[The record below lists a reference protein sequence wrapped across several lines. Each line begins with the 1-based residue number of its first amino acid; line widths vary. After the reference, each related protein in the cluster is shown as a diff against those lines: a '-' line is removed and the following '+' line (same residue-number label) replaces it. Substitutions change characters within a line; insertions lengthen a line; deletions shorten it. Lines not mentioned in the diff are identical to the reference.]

1 MAQYKV
7 HDPDKM
13 IQCPLNKAHVLQAKR
28 MQYHIMDCRKN
39 FKADELATCPLN
51 ARHVMLKKDYR
62 EHMESCPDR
71 AVVELMISGETGEE
85 SSMFR
90 GCVDLPVYEEVNIP
104 NAENW
109 DDEIPSVARI
119 GVDPQ
124 HLAKQDHMIIPG
136 LTRSQKKEF
145 ARQMHFPAENR
156 SYVTHHAENNEP
168 SKVPLPQQCPPQDD
182 CTHKRVSVNEVK
194 STFIRSVCI

>member
-13 IQCPLNKAHVLQAKR
+13 IQCPLDKAHVLQAKR

-71 AVVELMISGETGEE
+71 AVVETMISG
-85 SSMFR
+85 S
-90 GCVDLPVYEEVNIP
+90 N
-104 NAENW
+104 
-109 DDEIPSVARI
+109 
-119 GVDPQ
+119 
-124 HLAKQDHMIIPG
+124 
-136 LTRSQKKEF
+136 EF
-145 ARQMHFPAENR
+145 
-156 SYVTHHAENNEP
+156 
-168 SKVPLPQQCPPQDD
+168 
-182 CTHKRVSVNEVK
+182 
-194 STFIRSVCI
+194 